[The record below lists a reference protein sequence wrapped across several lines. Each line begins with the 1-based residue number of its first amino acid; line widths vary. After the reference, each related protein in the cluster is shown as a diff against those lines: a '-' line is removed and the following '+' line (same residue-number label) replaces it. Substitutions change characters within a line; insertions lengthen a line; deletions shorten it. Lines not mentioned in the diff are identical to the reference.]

1 MEILISCL
9 HSKRNKLM
17 MGDGGKSC
25 NTSPNFVIVERS
37 VKVVRIRSTKSYA

>member
-25 NTSPNFVIVERS
+25 NTIPNIVIVEWS
-37 VKVVRIRSTKSYA
+37 VKVVKLRSTKSYT